1 MMKRMALARTLLIDP
16 RVFLLDEPTSGL
28 DPSGQRK
35 LQNII
40 LSMNKKDRAILI
52 SSHNLYEVERISDQ
66 IFFLKD
72 GKLTTIDSVSEAFD
86 DDEGPIIIDMTLNNL
101 EDTLIDSII
110 NEFQGTNLVSK
121 GKRKVRLSAERTIDK
136 DKFIAYVKEK
146 GGDIVEIKY
155 L

>member
-1 MMKRMALARTLLIDP
+1 
-16 RVFLLDEPTSGL
+16 
-28 DPSGQRK
+28 
-35 LQNII
+35 
-40 LSMNKKDRAILI
+40 
-52 SSHNLYEVERISDQ
+52 VERISDQ